1 MPAILTVMNWAV
13 IVLLILFG
21 LVALVLEILILPG
34 GVAGILGLLSIAG
47 GIFISYI
54 AYGTLAGNITLIVT
68 AVLMVTGMILSLRG
82 RTWRK
87 LMLNTEIDTKMNVFD
102 KTKVAVGAIGK
113 TTSRLAPSGKAVFDG
128 ETVEVA
134 SLQNL
139 IDENVAVE
147 VVKIDGGK
155 IFVKPAL
162 N

>member
-1 MPAILTVMNWAV
+1 M
-13 IVLLILFG
+13 
-21 LVALVLEILILPG
+21 
-34 GVAGILGLLSIAG
+34 
-47 GIFISYI
+47 

-68 AVLMVTGMILSLRG
+68 AVLTVTGLVLSIRG

-102 KTKVAVGAIGK
+102 NTKVAVGAVGK
-113 TTSRLAPSGKAVFDG
+113 TVSRLAPSGKAVFDG

-139 IDENVAVE
+139 IDENVSVE

-155 IFVKPAL
+155 IFVKPVL
-162 N
+162 